1 MNTEEESKSGRNVS
15 NNSPPTMVHLI
26 DSEVSSALAESPE
39 NESERMMKSLTR
51 QGPNNTLNGSKQS
64 AGLMLISPGAI
75 DTSSVFKTPT
85 AM

>member
-1 MNTEEESKSGRNVS
+1 
-15 NNSPPTMVHLI
+15 MVHLI
-26 DSEVSSALAESPE
+26 DSELSSAHESPE
-39 NESERMMKSLTR
+39 SEMMMKSLTR

-85 AM
+85 AMQ